1 MINKNE
7 TDHDLTIGH
16 CNIQGGLTNIAKSS
30 EIWQLIRKY
39 DMDILSLNE
48 TNLNDGIDSS
58 TLGIPTSHEFI
69 RKDRGGGTRGG
80 CGLLINKN
88 INFKVVEIGI
98 GATNIEALWVKLN
111 DLNIYVCG
119 FYRSHKYSNVD
130 TFLEYMSA
138 SMLKLKNKNVIW
150 IGDINIDQ
158 NNINSPAY
166 KKLDMTLRSFNMIQ
180 TIRDITRIAQHG
192 DKITCTT
199 LDVIFTNCYSKFLKC
214 NVLEERIGDHQAI
227 DCILDLK
234 VMKAPKYHKVRIR
247 DHSQRNID
255 SFATFLSETDYS
267 QILGSTELET
277 AAMGLNDHLNKYY
290 DDFFP
295 FKTIRK
301 HDNYINK
308 PSRELLTAIKLK
320 GKLYKKFKNALSKV
334 GNASPSCNKCKIC
347 IRCKNCDKTWE
358 NYKTQRNLV
367 TKLSKSNKRQNIIDD
382 LKAKSIK
389 NDLKGIWKTIKRA
402 SNISP
407 GVDNVTKDMNENDM
421 NSHFATIGSKIK
433 AGIPEHDNI
442 SFNDFLPASSN
453 DITLDSF
460 REISYSDVETYI
472 NGLRKDK
479 SIFDKLPLRIFKYI
493 LPCIQEPLTHII
505 NLSLLNGKVP
515 SFCKYAQVTPIWKGG
530 DSSDFDNYRPISIL
544 PIIGKCIE
552 YFVSV
557 QLTEYMENNNLFTDQ
572 QYGFRKNNSTTFL
585 MMDLFDDIYESKSKA
600 KKPGIIFLD
609 IKKAFDTVDH
619 KILLDKLEYYG
630 IQGVALTWFKN
641 FLSDRYQCTK
651 IDKKLSS
658 FLIMNCGVPQ
668 GSILGPILFSIYIND
683 ITNACHSSKPYLF
696 ADDGALLFDDTCRKS
711 YINMKF
717 EMITIMKWLNVNKL
731 ALNAN
736 KTNFMIFD
744 SAESSAEINLGFF
757 SITECKQTKYL
768 GLMVDNKLTFND
780 HIEYTKRKVSKRIGA
795 MYRSKKLLPIKY
807 RKMFANALMLPQF
820 DYLDIIY
827 NKAGVT
833 KLREL
838 DIMYKKVAKIALD
851 VPITESSLNVYKDM
865 KWLPLHLRRQV
876 HLASYMYRIIN
887 NMCPS
892 NTSNKFSYINGGS
905 RSGNNCNLYIN
916 KSKTHKDFKYLGAK
930 CWNVLPTFLRNAENV
945 KLFSKI
951 YKVRL
956 LNSIVDND
964 SQYSVNNAYDNF
976 YELPEEQE
984 NPADPS
990 NLPEE
995 LRANLRSMGM
1005 SC

>member
-1 MINKNE
+1 MINKNQ
-7 TDHDLTIGH
+7 TDHNLTIGH
-16 CNIQGGLTNIAKSS
+16 CNIQGGLTNIAKSN

-48 TNLNDGIDSS
+48 TNLNNSIDSS
-58 TLGIPTSHEFI
+58 TLSIPTSHEFI
-69 RKDRGGGTRGG
+69 RKDRGVGSRGG

-88 INFKVVEIGI
+88 VNFKVVEIGNN
-98 GATNIEALWVKLN
+98 AANIEALWVKLN

-119 FYRSHKYSNVD
+119 FYRSHKYSNLD
-130 TFLEYMSA
+130 TFLEYMSV

-166 KKLDMTLRSFNMIQ
+166 KKLDMTLRSFNMVQ
-180 TIRDITRIAQHG
+180 TIKDITRIAQHG

-199 LDVIFTNCYSKFLKC
+199 LDVIFTNCYSKFVEC
-214 NVLEERIGDHQAI
+214 NVLDERLGDHQAI
-227 DCILDLK
+227 DCILDFK
-234 VMKAPKYHKVRIR
+234 VTKAPKYHKVCIR
-247 DHSQRNID
+247 DHSQQNID

-267 QILGSTELET
+267 QILGTTELET
-277 AAMGLNDHLNKYY
+277 AAIGFNDHLNKYY
-290 DDFFP
+290 DNFFP
-295 FKTIRK
+295 YKTICK
-301 HDNYINK
+301 HDNFIYR
-308 PSRELLTAIKLK
+308 PSKELLAAIKLK
-320 GKLYKKFKNALSKV
+320 SKLYKKFKKALCKIE
-334 GNASPSCNKCKIC
+334 NRTPSCGRCKVC
-347 IRCKNCDKTWE
+347 IHCKNCDKAWE
-358 NYKTQRNLV
+358 NYKTQRNHV

-382 LKAKSIK
+382 LKAKSLK
-389 NDLKGIWKTIKRA
+389 NDLKGIWKTIKMA

-407 GVDNVTKDMNENDM
+407 GVDNTTQNMSANDM

-442 SFNDFLPASSN
+442 TFKDFLPARSN
-453 DITLDSF
+453 DITLNSF
-460 REISYSDVETYI
+460 IEVSCSEVDTYI
-472 NGLRKDK
+472 NGLAKDK

-493 LPCIQEPLTHII
+493 LPCILEPLTHII
-505 NLSLLNGKVP
+505 NLSLVNGGFP
-515 SFCKYAQVTPIWKGG
+515 GFCKYAQVTPIWKGG

-557 QLTEYMENNNLFTDQ
+557 QLTEYMESNNLFTDQ
-572 QYGFRKNNSTTFL
+572 QYGFRKNNSTTYL
-585 MMDLFDDIYESKSKA
+585 MFDLFDDIYESKSKS

-630 IQGVALTWFKN
+630 IKGIALMWFKN

-651 IDKKLSS
+651 VDKKLSN
-658 FLIMNCGVPQ
+658 FLKMNCGVPQ

-683 ITNACHSSKPYLF
+683 ITSACNFSKPYLF
-696 ADDGALLFDDTCRKS
+696 ADDGALFFDDTCRKS

-731 ALNAN
+731 SLNSN
-736 KTNFMIFD
+736 KTEYMIFD
-744 SAESSAEINLGFF
+744 STDCSVEIDIGNL
-757 SITECKQTKYL
+757 SITECKHTKYL
-768 GLMVDNKLTFND
+768 GLMVDNKLSFNA
-780 HIEYTKRKVSKRIGA
+780 HIEYIKCKVSKRIGA

-820 DYLDIIY
+820 DYLDTIY

-838 DIMYKKVAKIALD
+838 DIIYKKVAKIALD
-851 VPITESSLNVYKDM
+851 VPKTESSLNVYKDM

-892 NTSNKFSYINGGS
+892 NSSNKFSYVTGGS
-905 RSGNNCNLYIN
+905 RSGDNCNLYIN

-930 CWNVLPTFLRNAENV
+930 CWNVLPTNLRSSENV
-945 KLFSKI
+945 KFFGKI

-956 LNSIVDND
+956 LNSIIDD
-964 SQYSVNNAYDNF
+964 SQYSVNNACDHF
-976 YELPEEQE
+976 YELPAVQE
-984 NPADPS
+984 NTADPS
-990 NLPEE
+990 ILT
-995 LRANLRSMGM
+995 A
-1005 SC
+1005 